1 MYRIPS
7 TLNGDLDY
15 TQSLID
21 QFKTGEIQAGQLKSN
36 RVPMGIY
43 EQRKNQHYM
52 LRLRCAGGL
61 VTPEQ
66 LAKIAFVGHQLSTS
80 HLHVTTRQ
88 EIQIHNVDIEDAI
101 PALKKLEKVGIS
113 SAGGGGNTVR
123 NMMVDD
129 RSGLTA
135 DEEFDVYPY
144 VEELTSRLIAEKDSF
159 TMPRKY
165 KVAIDT
171 SVATANYSYIADLG
185 LQARIK
191 DGQRGFRVL
200 IAGSAASNAHTGW
213 EVFDFLPEKDLY
225 RAAKALKNWFH
236 KYGNRRNRHKARM
249 RYVFY
254 KYGTEEAKRLYLEE
268 FEELKKDGSIDFE
281 ASALPLEH
289 HKPSFSP
296 LGEKEVK
303 SEERR
308 VKNSNPLGVPADLQ
322 SDGKQGTSKNEI
334 IDVEAFETWKRRY
347 AHKQTNAEG
356 LKENLWYAYIPL
368 RHGNNST
375 DFFAEVAE
383 YLGNY
388 GNDVIRF
395 TKKEQIQ
402 VRNIPE
408 EYLTNIYAFFKKL
421 GVYQIDYPV
430 VVTNLTCCTG
440 ADTCR
445 LGICLP
451 KGAIDGIAK
460 QLLDSDLNLDAIP
473 DFELRMNGCTNICAL
488 ATWGDLGFSGRVGRV
503 GDDPYPAYT
512 IWLPVKGKHEIDLQ
526 QGYIAAKKIPA
537 FVEDYL
543 RDVIAE
549 QANYADYY
557 EYVAKR
563 GVNIVK
569 DLIAKYKEV
578 APYSEKPDTFF
589 DFGDDEKF
597 SLIKYGKA
605 ECSAGLFD
613 IIEIDQDTIR
623 EKRKEVEQLLENTP
637 QGVPADLQS
646 AGKQAISGGSKVPAD
661 LKSDGK
667 QGTSKIE
674 KLLHDIVFSENRM
687 LLVTRGL
694 DPRTDEDV
702 YQGFEKEFIAA
713 GIIPQKFK
721 VLTEKARNNES
732 LISEKPLI
740 DELADLL
747 NDLYQ
752 NMDDSLQFKLPAAQ
766 SPTDNTDNTDS
777 KEKSAESA
785 KSARP
790 KNGSEKEEKS
800 VSSVKSVGQKTG
812 SEKEEKSVSSVKSVG
827 QKNTSEKEQ
836 KSVSS
841 VKSARQ
847 KNTSE
852 KEQKSSAGEPE
863 AISPDVKK
871 DFRGVMC
878 PMNFVKTKIALTP
891 MQSGQILEILLDD
904 GAPIENVPGSVKNEG
919 HTILSTE
926 KVENYWKVLIKKK

>member
-21 QFKTGEIQAGQLKSN
+21 QFKAGEIQAGQLKSN

-236 KYGNRRNRHKARM
+236 KSGNRRNRHKARM

-268 FEELKKDGSIDFE
+268 FEELKKDGSIDFK
-281 ASALPLEH
+281 APALPLVH
-289 HKPSFSP
+289 HKPNFHALNAP
-296 LGEKEVK
+296 T
-303 SEERR
+303 
-308 VKNSNPLGVPADLQ
+308 D
-322 SDGKQGTSKNEI
+322 
-334 IDVEAFETWKRRY
+334 FETWKRRY

-460 QLLDSDLNLDAIP
+460 QLLNSDLNLDAIP

-549 QANYADYY
+549 QANYTDYY

-569 DLIAKYKEV
+569 NLIAKYKEV
-578 APYSEKPDTFF
+578 APYSEEPDTFF

-623 EKRKEVEQLLENTP
+623 EKRKEVEQLE
-637 QGVPADLQS
+637 D
-646 AGKQAISGGSKVPAD
+646 
-661 LKSDGK
+661 
-667 QGTSKIE
+667 TSKIE

-702 YQGFEKEFIAA
+702 YNGFEKEFIAA

-721 VLTEKARNNES
+721 VLTDKARNNES
-732 LISEKPLI
+732 LIAEKPLI

-752 NMDDSLQFKLPAAQ
+752 NMDDSLQFKLPADQ
-766 SPTDNTDNTDS
+766 SPTDFTENTDS
-777 KEKSAESA
+777 KEKSAESN
-785 KSARP
+785 S
-790 KNGSEKEEKS
+790 KEEKS
-800 VSSVKSVGQKTG
+800 VSSVKSVGQR
-812 SEKEEKSVSSVKSVG
+812 
-827 QKNTSEKEQ
+827 NTSENE
-836 KSVSS
+836 
-841 VKSARQ
+841 
-847 KNTSE
+847 E
-852 KEQKSSAGEPE
+852 KSSAGEPE

>member
-21 QFKTGEIQAGQLKSN
+21 QFKAGEIQAGQLKSN

-123 NMMVDD
+123 NMIVDD

-281 ASALPLEH
+281 APALPLEH
-289 HKPSFSP
+289 HKPNFPP
-296 LGEKEVK
+296 LKA
-303 SEERR
+303 
-308 VKNSNPLGVPADLQ
+308 PTD
-322 SDGKQGTSKNEI
+322 
-334 IDVEAFETWKRRY
+334 FETWKRRY

-460 QLLDSDLNLDAIP
+460 QLLNSNLNLDAIP

-557 EYVAKR
+557 DYVAKR

-569 DLIAKYKEV
+569 ELIAKYKEV
-578 APYSEKPDTFF
+578 APYSEEPDTFF

-623 EKRKEVEQLLENTP
+623 EKRKEVELLMGNIP
-637 QGVPADLQS
+637 QGVPTDLQ
-646 AGKQAISGGSKVPAD
+646 
-661 LKSDGK
+661 SDGK
-667 QGTSKIE
+667 QATSKIE

-702 YQGFEKEFIAA
+702 YNGFEKEFIAA

-721 VLTEKARNNES
+721 VLTDKARNNES
-732 LISEKPLI
+732 LIEQKPLI

-752 NMDDSLQFKLPAAQ
+752 NMDDSLQFKLPA
-766 SPTDNTDNTDS
+766 
-777 KEKSAESA
+777 EKTPVEQIA
-785 KSARP
+785 
-790 KNGSEKEEKS
+790 EEKAA
-800 VSSVKSVGQKTG
+800 
-812 SEKEEKSVSSVKSVG
+812 EEKAPAEQVSE
-827 QKNTSEKEQ
+827 EKAPAE
-836 KSVSS
+836 KA
-841 VKSARQ
+841 SAAEE
-847 KNTSE
+847 TE
-852 KEQKSSAGEPE
+852 T
-863 AISPDVKK
+863 IVPDVKK

>member
-21 QFKTGEIQAGQLKSN
+21 QFKAGEIQAGQLKSN

-281 ASALPLEH
+281 APALPLEH
-289 HKPSFSP
+289 HKPNF
-296 LGEKEVK
+296 
-303 SEERR
+303 
-308 VKNSNPLGVPADLQ
+308 PALKAPTD
-322 SDGKQGTSKNEI
+322 
-334 IDVEAFETWKRRY
+334 FETWKRRY

-460 QLLDSDLNLDAIP
+460 QLLNSNLNLDAIP

-557 EYVAKR
+557 DYVAKR

-578 APYSEKPDTFF
+578 APYSEEPDTFF

-623 EKRKEVEQLLENTP
+623 EKRKEVELLMGNIP

-646 AGKQAISGGSKVPAD
+646 
-661 LKSDGK
+661 DGK
-667 QGTSKIE
+667 QETSKIE

-702 YQGFEKEFIAA
+702 YNGFEKEFIAA

-721 VLTEKARNNES
+721 VLTNKARNNES
-732 LISEKPLI
+732 LIAEKPLI

-752 NMDDSLQFKLPAAQ
+752 NMDDSLQFKLPAVQ
-766 SPTDNTDNTDS
+766 SPTDFTDNTDS
-777 KEKSAESA
+777 KGKSA
-785 KSARP
+785 
-790 KNGSEKEEKS
+790 
-800 VSSVKSVGQKTG
+800 GQKNR

-827 QKNTSEKEQ
+827 QKNTNENEQ
-836 KSVSS
+836 K
-841 VKSARQ
+841 
-847 KNTSE
+847 T
-852 KEQKSSAGEPE
+852 SAGEPE

>member
-7 TLNGDLDY
+7 TLKGDLDY

-21 QFKTGEIQAGQLKSN
+21 QFKAGEIQAGQLKSN

-88 EIQIHNVDIEDAI
+88 EIQIHNVDIEDAV
-101 PALKKLEKVGIS
+101 PALRKLEKIGIS

-135 DEEFDVYPY
+135 EEEFDVYPY

-171 SVATANYSYIADLG
+171 SVDTANYSYIADLG

-191 DGQRGFRVL
+191 DGKRGFRVL

-268 FEELKKDGSIDFE
+268 FEALKKDPSIDFE
-281 ASALPLEH
+281 APALPLEH

-296 LGEKEVK
+296 LGEKEGNNA
-303 SEERR
+303 RGYFDR
-308 VKNSNPLGVPADLQ
+308 
-322 SDGKQGTSKNEI
+322 
-334 IDVEAFETWKRRY
+334 EAFETWKRRY

-383 YLGNY
+383 YLANY

-408 EYLTNIYAFFKKL
+408 EYLPNIYAFFKKL
-421 GVYQIDYPV
+421 GVYQVDYPV

-451 KGAIDGIAK
+451 KGAIDAIAK
-460 QLLDSDLNLDAIP
+460 QLLSSDLNLDAIP

-512 IWLPVKGKHEIDLQ
+512 VWLPVKGKHEIDLQ

-543 RDVIAE
+543 RDVIQE
-549 QANYADYY
+549 QPNYADYY
-557 EYVAKR
+557 DYVAKR
-563 GVNIVK
+563 GAGFIK
-569 DLIAKYKEV
+569 ELIAKYKEI
-578 APYSEKPDTFF
+578 APFTEEPDTFY

-623 EKRKEVEQLLENTP
+623 EKRKEVDQLLQDKT
-637 QGVPADLQS
+637 
-646 AGKQAISGGSKVPAD
+646 
-661 LKSDGK
+661 LKESTATN
-667 QGTSKIE
+667 QEQTNKIE

-702 YQGFEKEFIAA
+702 YQGFEKEFIGA

-721 VLTEKARNNES
+721 ILTDKARNNES
-732 LISEKPLI
+732 LIEYKPLI

-747 NDLYQ
+747 NNLYQ

-766 SPTDNTDNTDS
+766 SSADLKDLTDN
-777 KEKSAESA
+777 SASSA
-785 KSARP
+785 KSVGQENAS
-790 KNGSEKEEKS
+790 KTEAEKS
-800 VSSVKSVGQKTG
+800 VSSVKSVGQENA
-812 SEKEEKSVSSVKSVG
+812 SEKPQEKSAGDTSSV
-827 QKNTSEKEQ
+827 
-836 KSVSS
+836 
-841 VKSARQ
+841 
-847 KNTSE
+847 
-852 KEQKSSAGEPE
+852 
-863 AISPDVKK
+863 PDVKK

-904 GAPIENVPGSVKNEG
+904 GAPIENVPGSVKGEG

-926 KVENYWKVLIKKK
+926 KIENYWKVLIRKK

>member
-21 QFKTGEIQAGQLKSN
+21 QFKAGEIQAGQLKSN

-254 KYGTEEAKRLYLEE
+254 KYGTEETKRLYLEE

-281 ASALPLEH
+281 APALPLEH

-296 LGEKEVK
+296 LDA
-303 SEERR
+303 
-308 VKNSNPLGVPADLQ
+308 PTD
-322 SDGKQGTSKNEI
+322 
-334 IDVEAFETWKRRY
+334 FETWKRRY

-460 QLLDSDLNLDAIP
+460 QLLNSNLNLDAIP

-557 EYVAKR
+557 DYVAKR

-569 DLIAKYKEV
+569 ELIAKYKEV
-578 APYSEKPDTFF
+578 APYSEEPDTFF

-623 EKRKEVEQLLENTP
+623 EKRKEVEQLL
-637 QGVPADLQS
+637 
-646 AGKQAISGGSKVPAD
+646 
-661 LKSDGK
+661 SDGK
-667 QGTSKIE
+667 QNTDKIE

-702 YQGFEKEFIAA
+702 YNGFEKEFIAA

-721 VLTEKARNNES
+721 VLTDKARNNAS
-732 LISEKPLI
+732 LIEQKPLI

-752 NMDDSLQFKLPAAQ
+752 NMDDSLQFKLPA
-766 SPTDNTDNTDS
+766 
-777 KEKSAESA
+777 EKTPVEQVT
-785 KSARP
+785 
-790 KNGSEKEEKS
+790 EEKNA
-800 VSSVKSVGQKTG
+800 
-812 SEKEEKSVSSVKSVG
+812 EEKAPAEQVSE
-827 QKNTSEKEQ
+827 EKAPAE
-836 KSVSS
+836 KA
-841 VKSARQ
+841 SAAEE
-847 KNTSE
+847 TE
-852 KEQKSSAGEPE
+852 TFV
-863 AISPDVKK
+863 PDVKK

>member
-21 QFKTGEIQAGQLKSN
+21 QFKAGEIQAGQLKSN

-281 ASALPLEH
+281 APALPLEH
-289 HKPSFSP
+289 HKPNFPP
-296 LGEKEVK
+296 LKA
-303 SEERR
+303 
-308 VKNSNPLGVPADLQ
+308 PTD
-322 SDGKQGTSKNEI
+322 
-334 IDVEAFETWKRRY
+334 FETWKRRY

-383 YLGNY
+383 YLCNY

-460 QLLDSDLNLDAIP
+460 QLLNSNLNLDAIP

-578 APYSEKPDTFF
+578 APYSEEPDTFF

-623 EKRKEVEQLLENTP
+623 EKRKEVELLMGNIP

-646 AGKQAISGGSKVPAD
+646 DGKQA
-661 LKSDGK
+661 
-667 QGTSKIE
+667 TSKIE

-702 YQGFEKEFIAA
+702 YNGFEKEFIAA

-721 VLTEKARNNES
+721 VLTDKARSNES
-732 LISEKPLI
+732 LMAENPLI

-752 NMDDSLQFKLPAAQ
+752 NMDDSLQFKLPAVQ

-777 KEKSAESA
+777 KEKSAGQ
-785 KSARP
+785 
-790 KNGSEKEEKS
+790 KNRSEDEDKS
-800 VSSVKSVGQKTG
+800 VSSVKSVGQKST
-812 SEKEEKSVSSVKSVG
+812 SENEEK
-827 QKNTSEKEQ
+827 
-836 KSVSS
+836 
-841 VKSARQ
+841 A
-847 KNTSE
+847 
-852 KEQKSSAGEPE
+852 SAGEPE
-863 AISPDVKK
+863 AVSPDVKK

>member
-21 QFKTGEIQAGQLKSN
+21 QFKAGEIQAGQLKSN

-281 ASALPLEH
+281 APALPLEH
-289 HKPSFSP
+289 HKPFFSP
-296 LGEKEVK
+296 LDA
-303 SEERR
+303 
-308 VKNSNPLGVPADLQ
+308 PTD
-322 SDGKQGTSKNEI
+322 
-334 IDVEAFETWKRRY
+334 FETWKRRY

-408 EYLTNIYAFFKKL
+408 EYLPNIYAFFKKL

-460 QLLDSDLNLDAIP
+460 QLLNSDLNLDAIP

-512 IWLPVKGKHEIDLQ
+512 IWLPVKGKHEINLQ

-563 GVNIVK
+563 GVDIVK
-569 DLIAKYKEV
+569 DLIAKYKEI
-578 APYSEKPDTFF
+578 APYSEEPDTFF

-623 EKRKEVEQLLENTP
+623 EKRKEVELLMGNIP

-646 AGKQAISGGSKVPAD
+646 DGKQA
-661 LKSDGK
+661 
-667 QGTSKIE
+667 TSKIE

-702 YQGFEKEFIAA
+702 YNGFEKEFIAA

-721 VLTEKARNNES
+721 VLTDKARNSES
-732 LISEKPLI
+732 LIAEKPLI

-752 NMDDSLQFKLPAAQ
+752 NMDDSLQFKLPAVQ
-766 SPTDNTDNTDS
+766 SPTDFTDNTDS
-777 KEKSAESA
+777 KEKSAGQKNRSEDEEKSVSSV
-785 KSARP
+785 KSAGQ
-790 KNGSEKEEKS
+790 KNRSEKEDKSVSSVKSVGQRNRSENEEKS
-800 VSSVKSVGQKTG
+800 VSSVKSVGQKSR
-812 SEKEEKSVSSVKSVG
+812 SENEEK
-827 QKNTSEKEQ
+827 
-836 KSVSS
+836 
-841 VKSARQ
+841 A
-847 KNTSE
+847 
-852 KEQKSSAGEPE
+852 SAGEPE

-919 HTILSTE
+919 HTILSTK

>member
-21 QFKTGEIQAGQLKSN
+21 QFKAGEIQAGQLKSN

-281 ASALPLEH
+281 APALPLEH
-289 HKPSFSP
+289 HKPNF
-296 LGEKEVK
+296 
-303 SEERR
+303 
-308 VKNSNPLGVPADLQ
+308 PALKAPTD
-322 SDGKQGTSKNEI
+322 
-334 IDVEAFETWKRRY
+334 FETWKRRY

-460 QLLDSDLNLDAIP
+460 QLLNSNLNLDAIP

-549 QANYADYY
+549 QANYTDYY
-557 EYVAKR
+557 DYVAKR

-569 DLIAKYKEV
+569 ELIAKYKEV
-578 APYSEKPDTFF
+578 APYSEEPDTFF

-623 EKRKEVEQLLENTP
+623 EKRKEVELLMGNIP
-637 QGVPADLQS
+637 QGIPADLQS
-646 AGKQAISGGSKVPAD
+646 DGKQATG
-661 LKSDGK
+661 
-667 QGTSKIE
+667 KIE

-694 DPRTDEDV
+694 DPRTDKDV
-702 YQGFEKEFIAA
+702 YNGFEKEFIAA

-721 VLTEKARNNES
+721 VLTDKARNNES
-732 LISEKPLI
+732 LIAEKPLI
-740 DELADLL
+740 DELANLL

-752 NMDDSLQFKLPAAQ
+752 NMDDSLQFKLPAVQ
-766 SPTDNTDNTDS
+766 NPTNFTDNTDS
-777 KEKSAESA
+777 KGKSAESN
-785 KSARP
+785 S
-790 KNGSEKEEKS
+790 KEEKS
-800 VSSVKSVGQKTG
+800 VGQKSR
-812 SEKEEKSVSSVKSVG
+812 SE
-827 QKNTSEKEQ
+827 NEQ
-836 KSVSS
+836 K
-841 VKSARQ
+841 
-847 KNTSE
+847 T
-852 KEQKSSAGEPE
+852 SAGELE

-919 HTILSTE
+919 HTILFTE

>member
-21 QFKTGEIQAGQLKSN
+21 QFKAGEIQAGQLKSN

-61 VTPEQ
+61 VTPDQ
-66 LAKIAFVGHQLSTS
+66 LAKIAFVGRQLSTS

-88 EIQIHNVDIEDAI
+88 EIQIHNVDLTDAI

-171 SVATANYSYIADLG
+171 SVENANFSYIADLG
-185 LQARIK
+185 LQARTK

-254 KYGTEEAKRLYLEE
+254 KYGEEEAKRLYLEE
-268 FEELKKDGSIDFE
+268 FKELTKDGSIDFS
-281 ASALPLEH
+281 APALPLEH
-289 HKPSFSP
+289 HKPEFAPLEEGKREEGREKSP
-296 LGEKEVK
+296 
-303 SEERR
+303 S
-308 VKNSNPLGVPADLQ
+308 
-322 SDGKQGTSKNEI
+322 
-334 IDVEAFETWKRRY
+334 AFETWKRRY

-368 RHGNNST
+368 RHGNNSA
-375 DFFAEVAE
+375 DFFAEAAE
-383 YLGNY
+383 YMGHY

-408 EYLTNIYAFFKKL
+408 EYLPNIYAFFKKL

-451 KGAIDGIAK
+451 KGAIDAIAR
-460 QLLDSDLNLDAIP
+460 QLMQSDLDLDAVP
-473 DFELRMNGCTNICAL
+473 DFVLRMNGCTNICAV
-488 ATWGDLGFSGRVGRV
+488 ATWANLGFSGRVGRV
-503 GDDPYPAYT
+503 GDNPYPAYT
-512 IWLPVKGKHEIDLQ
+512 VWLPVKGKHELDLQ
-526 QGYIAAKKIPA
+526 QGYIAAKLIPQ

-549 QANYADYY
+549 QPHYADYY
-557 EYVAKR
+557 DYVAQR
-563 GVNIVK
+563 GAAV
-569 DLIAKYKEV
+569 AKQLLAQYKEIP
-578 APYSEKPDTFF
+578 PYEEKPDTFF
-589 DFGDDEKF
+589 DWGDDQKF

-613 IIEIDQDTIR
+613 IIEIDQDIIR
-623 EKRKEVEQLLENTP
+623 EKLNEASKQI
-637 QGVPADLQS
+637 A
-646 AGKQAISGGSKVPAD
+646 AGQTEKA
-661 LKSDGK
+661 
-667 QGTSKIE
+667 E
-674 KLLHDIVFSENRM
+674 KLLHDVVFSENRM

-694 DPRTDEDV
+694 DPRTDDDV
-702 YQGFEKEFIAA
+702 YNGFTREFIEA
-713 GIIPQKFK
+713 GIIPRRFQT
-721 VLTEKARNNES
+721 LTDKARGNQPLLEEKA
-732 LISEKPLI
+732 LIE
-740 DELADLL
+740 ELASLL
-747 NDLYQ
+747 NELYS
-752 NMDDSLQFKLPAAQ
+752 NMDDSLQFKVSAEKQTEVTAPQAEAKPSEKAAAQ
-766 SPTDNTDNTDS
+766 
-777 KEKSAESA
+777 AEA
-785 KSARP
+785 
-790 KNGSEKEEKS
+790 
-800 VSSVKSVGQKTG
+800 
-812 SEKEEKSVSSVKSVG
+812 
-827 QKNTSEKEQ
+827 
-836 KSVSS
+836 
-841 VKSARQ
+841 
-847 KNTSE
+847 
-852 KEQKSSAGEPE
+852 SSAAADTTKPN
-863 AISPDVKK
+863 VKK

-891 MQSGQILEILLDD
+891 MKSGELLEILLDD
-904 GAPIENVPGSVKNEG
+904 GAPIENVPGSVKGEG
-919 HTILSTE
+919 HTIVSSE
-926 KVENYWKVLIKKK
+926 KVENYWKVLIRKK

>member
-21 QFKTGEIQAGQLKSN
+21 QFKAGEIQAGQLKSN

-281 ASALPLEH
+281 APALPLEH

-296 LGEKEVK
+296 LSEKEVK

-308 VKNSNPLGVPADLQ
+308 VKNS
-322 SDGKQGTSKNEI
+322 SDFFDS
-334 IDVEAFETWKRRY
+334 EAFETWKRRY

-395 TKKEQIQ
+395 TMKEQIQ

-460 QLLDSDLNLDAIP
+460 QLLNSNLNLDAIP

-557 EYVAKR
+557 DYVAKR

-569 DLIAKYKEV
+569 ELIAKYKEV
-578 APYSEKPDTFF
+578 APYAEEPDTFF

-623 EKRKEVEQLLENTP
+623 EKRKEVELLMGNTP
-637 QGVPADLQS
+637 QGVTADLQS
-646 AGKQAISGGSKVPAD
+646 
-661 LKSDGK
+661 DGK
-667 QGTSKIE
+667 QETSKIE

-694 DPRTDEDV
+694 DPRTD
-702 YQGFEKEFIAA
+702 
-713 GIIPQKFK
+713 
-721 VLTEKARNNES
+721 
-732 LISEKPLI
+732 
-740 DELADLL
+740 
-747 NDLYQ
+747 
-752 NMDDSLQFKLPAAQ
+752 
-766 SPTDNTDNTDS
+766 
-777 KEKSAESA
+777 
-785 KSARP
+785 
-790 KNGSEKEEKS
+790 
-800 VSSVKSVGQKTG
+800 
-812 SEKEEKSVSSVKSVG
+812 
-827 QKNTSEKEQ
+827 
-836 KSVSS
+836 
-841 VKSARQ
+841 
-847 KNTSE
+847 
-852 KEQKSSAGEPE
+852 
-863 AISPDVKK
+863 
-871 DFRGVMC
+871 
-878 PMNFVKTKIALTP
+878 
-891 MQSGQILEILLDD
+891 
-904 GAPIENVPGSVKNEG
+904 
-919 HTILSTE
+919 
-926 KVENYWKVLIKKK
+926 

>member
-281 ASALPLEH
+281 APALPLEH
-289 HKPSFSP
+289 HKPNF
-296 LGEKEVK
+296 
-303 SEERR
+303 
-308 VKNSNPLGVPADLQ
+308 PALKAPTD
-322 SDGKQGTSKNEI
+322 
-334 IDVEAFETWKRRY
+334 FETWKRRY

-375 DFFAEVAE
+375 DFFAKVAE

-460 QLLDSDLNLDAIP
+460 QLLNSNLNLDAIP

-503 GDDPYPAYT
+503 GDAPYPAYT

-557 EYVAKR
+557 DYVAKR

-578 APYSEKPDTFF
+578 APYSEEPDTFF

-623 EKRKEVEQLLENTP
+623 EKRKEVELLMGNIP

-646 AGKQAISGGSKVPAD
+646 DGKQA
-661 LKSDGK
+661 
-667 QGTSKIE
+667 TSKIE

-702 YQGFEKEFIAA
+702 YNGFEKEFIAA

-721 VLTEKARNNES
+721 VLTDKARNNES
-732 LISEKPLI
+732 LIEQKPLI

-752 NMDDSLQFKLPAAQ
+752 NMDDSLQFKLPA
-766 SPTDNTDNTDS
+766 
-777 KEKSAESA
+777 EKTPVEQVA
-785 KSARP
+785 
-790 KNGSEKEEKS
+790 EEK
-800 VSSVKSVGQKTG
+800 TA
-812 SEKEEKSVSSVKSVG
+812 EEKAPAEQVSE
-827 QKNTSEKEQ
+827 EKAPAE
-836 KSVSS
+836 KA
-841 VKSARQ
+841 SAAEE
-847 KNTSE
+847 TE
-852 KEQKSSAGEPE
+852 T
-863 AISPDVKK
+863 IVPDVKK
-871 DFRGVMC
+871 DFRSVMC

>member
-21 QFKTGEIQAGQLKSN
+21 QFKAGEIQAGQLKSN

-61 VTPEQ
+61 VTPKQ

-281 ASALPLEH
+281 APALPLEH
-289 HKPSFSP
+289 HKPNFPP
-296 LGEKEVK
+296 LKA
-303 SEERR
+303 
-308 VKNSNPLGVPADLQ
+308 PTD
-322 SDGKQGTSKNEI
+322 
-334 IDVEAFETWKRRY
+334 FETWKRRY

-408 EYLTNIYAFFKKL
+408 VYLTNIYVFFKKL

-460 QLLDSDLNLDAIP
+460 QLLNSNLNLDAIP

-557 EYVAKR
+557 DYVAKR

-578 APYSEKPDTFF
+578 APYSEEPDTFF

-623 EKRKEVEQLLENTP
+623 EKRKEVELLMGNIP

-646 AGKQAISGGSKVPAD
+646 DGKQA
-661 LKSDGK
+661 
-667 QGTSKIE
+667 TSKIE
-674 KLLHDIVFSENRM
+674 KLLHNIVFSENRM

-702 YQGFEKEFIAA
+702 YNGFEKEFIAA

-721 VLTEKARNNES
+721 VLTNKARNNES
-732 LISEKPLI
+732 LIAEKPLI

-752 NMDDSLQFKLPAAQ
+752 NMDDSLQFKLPAVQ
-766 SPTDNTDNTDS
+766 SPTDFTDNTDS
-777 KEKSAESA
+777 KGKSA
-785 KSARP
+785 
-790 KNGSEKEEKS
+790 
-800 VSSVKSVGQKTG
+800 GQKNR

-827 QKNTSEKEQ
+827 QKNTNENEQ
-836 KSVSS
+836 K
-841 VKSARQ
+841 
-847 KNTSE
+847 T
-852 KEQKSSAGEPE
+852 SAGEPE

>member
-281 ASALPLEH
+281 APALPLEH

-296 LGEKEVK
+296 LDA
-303 SEERR
+303 
-308 VKNSNPLGVPADLQ
+308 PTD
-322 SDGKQGTSKNEI
+322 
-334 IDVEAFETWKRRY
+334 FETWKRRY

-375 DFFAEVAE
+375 DFFAKVAE

-460 QLLDSDLNLDAIP
+460 QLLNSNLNLDAIP

-503 GDDPYPAYT
+503 GDAPYPAYT

-557 EYVAKR
+557 DYVAKR

-578 APYSEKPDTFF
+578 APYSEEPDTFF

-623 EKRKEVEQLLENTP
+623 EKRKEVELLMGNIP

-646 AGKQAISGGSKVPAD
+646 DGKQA
-661 LKSDGK
+661 
-667 QGTSKIE
+667 TSKIE

-702 YQGFEKEFIAA
+702 YNGFEKEFIAA

-721 VLTEKARNNES
+721 VLTDKARNNES
-732 LISEKPLI
+732 LIEQKPLI

-752 NMDDSLQFKLPAAQ
+752 NMDDSLQFKLPA
-766 SPTDNTDNTDS
+766 
-777 KEKSAESA
+777 EKTPVEQVA
-785 KSARP
+785 
-790 KNGSEKEEKS
+790 EEK
-800 VSSVKSVGQKTG
+800 TA
-812 SEKEEKSVSSVKSVG
+812 EEKAPAEQVSE
-827 QKNTSEKEQ
+827 EKAPAE
-836 KSVSS
+836 KA
-841 VKSARQ
+841 SAAEE
-847 KNTSE
+847 TE
-852 KEQKSSAGEPE
+852 T
-863 AISPDVKK
+863 IVPDVKK

>member
-21 QFKTGEIQAGQLKSN
+21 QFKAGEIQAGQLKSN

-191 DGQRGFRVL
+191 NGQRGFRVL

-268 FEELKKDGSIDFE
+268 FEELKKDGSIDFK
-281 ASALPLEH
+281 APALPLEH
-289 HKPSFSP
+289 HKPNFPP
-296 LGEKEVK
+296 LKA
-303 SEERR
+303 
-308 VKNSNPLGVPADLQ
+308 PTD
-322 SDGKQGTSKNEI
+322 
-334 IDVEAFETWKRRY
+334 FETWKRRY

-460 QLLDSDLNLDAIP
+460 QLLNSNLNLDAIP

-557 EYVAKR
+557 DYVAKR

-569 DLIAKYKEV
+569 ELIAKYKEV
-578 APYSEKPDTFF
+578 APYSEEPDTFF

-623 EKRKEVEQLLENTP
+623 EKRKEVGLLMGNIP

-646 AGKQAISGGSKVPAD
+646 DGKQA
-661 LKSDGK
+661 
-667 QGTSKIE
+667 TSKIE

-702 YQGFEKEFIAA
+702 YNGFEKEFIAA

-721 VLTEKARNNES
+721 VLTDKARNNES
-732 LISEKPLI
+732 LIEQKPLI

-752 NMDDSLQFKLPAAQ
+752 NMDDSLQFKLPA
-766 SPTDNTDNTDS
+766 
-777 KEKSAESA
+777 EKTPVEQVS
-785 KSARP
+785 
-790 KNGSEKEEKS
+790 EEKAPA
-800 VSSVKSVGQKTG
+800 
-812 SEKEEKSVSSVKSVG
+812 EKASAAEETETIV
-827 QKNTSEKEQ
+827 
-836 KSVSS
+836 
-841 VKSARQ
+841 
-847 KNTSE
+847 
-852 KEQKSSAGEPE
+852 
-863 AISPDVKK
+863 PDVKK

>member
-21 QFKTGEIQAGQLKSN
+21 QFKAGEIQAGQLKSN

-281 ASALPLEH
+281 APALPLEH
-289 HKPSFSP
+289 HKPNFPP
-296 LGEKEVK
+296 LKA
-303 SEERR
+303 
-308 VKNSNPLGVPADLQ
+308 PTD
-322 SDGKQGTSKNEI
+322 
-334 IDVEAFETWKRRY
+334 FETWKRRY

-460 QLLDSDLNLDAIP
+460 QLLNSDLNLDAIP

-557 EYVAKR
+557 DYVAKR

-569 DLIAKYKEV
+569 ELIAKYKEV
-578 APYSEKPDTFF
+578 APYSEEPDTFF

-623 EKRKEVEQLLENTP
+623 EKRKEVELLMGNTP

-646 AGKQAISGGSKVPAD
+646 
-661 LKSDGK
+661 DGK
-667 QGTSKIE
+667 QETSKIE

-702 YQGFEKEFIAA
+702 YNGFEKEFIAA

-721 VLTEKARNNES
+721 VLTDKARNNES
-732 LISEKPLI
+732 LIEQKPLI

-752 NMDDSLQFKLPAAQ
+752 NMDDSLQFKLPA
-766 SPTDNTDNTDS
+766 
-777 KEKSAESA
+777 EKTLVEQVA
-785 KSARP
+785 
-790 KNGSEKEEKS
+790 EEK
-800 VSSVKSVGQKTG
+800 TA
-812 SEKEEKSVSSVKSVG
+812 EEKAPAEQVSE
-827 QKNTSEKEQ
+827 EKTPAE
-836 KSVSS
+836 KA
-841 VKSARQ
+841 SAAEE
-847 KNTSE
+847 TE
-852 KEQKSSAGEPE
+852 T
-863 AISPDVKK
+863 IVPDVKK

>member
-21 QFKTGEIQAGQLKSN
+21 QFKAGEIQAGQLKSN

-268 FEELKKDGSIDFE
+268 FKELKKDGSIDFE
-281 ASALPLEH
+281 APALPLEH
-289 HKPSFSP
+289 HKPNFPP
-296 LGEKEVK
+296 LKA
-303 SEERR
+303 
-308 VKNSNPLGVPADLQ
+308 PTD
-322 SDGKQGTSKNEI
+322 
-334 IDVEAFETWKRRY
+334 FETWKRRY

-460 QLLDSDLNLDAIP
+460 QLLNSNLNLDAIP

-557 EYVAKR
+557 DYVAKR
-563 GVNIVK
+563 GVDIVK
-569 DLIAKYKEV
+569 ELIAKYKEV
-578 APYSEKPDTFF
+578 APYSEEPDTFF

-623 EKRKEVEQLLENTP
+623 EKRKEVELLMGNIP

-646 AGKQAISGGSKVPAD
+646 
-661 LKSDGK
+661 DGK
-667 QGTSKIE
+667 QETSKIE

-702 YQGFEKEFIAA
+702 YNGFEKEFIAA

-721 VLTEKARNNES
+721 VLTDKARNNES
-732 LISEKPLI
+732 LIEQKPLI

-752 NMDDSLQFKLPAAQ
+752 NMDDSLQFKLPA
-766 SPTDNTDNTDS
+766 
-777 KEKSAESA
+777 EKTPVEQVA
-785 KSARP
+785 
-790 KNGSEKEEKS
+790 EEKNA
-800 VSSVKSVGQKTG
+800 
-812 SEKEEKSVSSVKSVG
+812 EEKAPAEQVSE
-827 QKNTSEKEQ
+827 EKAPAE
-836 KSVSS
+836 KA
-841 VKSARQ
+841 SAAEE
-847 KNTSE
+847 TE
-852 KEQKSSAGEPE
+852 TIA
-863 AISPDVKK
+863 PDVKK

-926 KVENYWKVLIKKK
+926 KVENYGKVLIKKK

>member
-21 QFKTGEIQAGQLKSN
+21 QFKAGEIQAGQLKSN

-281 ASALPLEH
+281 APALPLEH

-296 LGEKEVK
+296 LSEKEVK

-308 VKNSNPLGVPADLQ
+308 VNNS
-322 SDGKQGTSKNEI
+322 SDFFDS
-334 IDVEAFETWKRRY
+334 EAFETWKRRY

-460 QLLDSDLNLDAIP
+460 QLLNSDLNLDAIP

-526 QGYIAAKKIPA
+526 QGYIAAKKIPV

-557 EYVAKR
+557 DYVAKR

-569 DLIAKYKEV
+569 DLIAKYKEIT
-578 APYSEKPDTFF
+578 PYSEEPDTFF

-623 EKRKEVEQLLENTP
+623 EKLGEIDKILGDDKSHT
-637 QGVPADLQS
+637 DLTNLTDIVNEED
-646 AGKQAISGGSKVPAD
+646 AK
-661 LKSDGK
+661 
-667 QGTSKIE
+667 KIE

-694 DPRTDEDV
+694 DPRTDDDV
-702 YQGFEKEFIAA
+702 YNGFEKEFIAA

-721 VLTEKARNNES
+721 VLTEKARNNEP
-732 LISEKPLI
+732 LTAEKALI
-740 DELADLL
+740 DELAQLL

-752 NMDDSLQFKLPAAQ
+752 NMDDSLQFKLPAVQ
-766 SPTDNTDNTDS
+766 SPTDFTDNTDL
-777 KEKSAESA
+777 KEKSAESNSKEE
-785 KSARP
+785 KSVLSVKSVGQ
-790 KNGSEKEEKS
+790 KNTSENEEKS
-800 VSSVKSVGQKTG
+800 VSSVKSVGPKTG
-812 SEKEEKSVSSVKSVG
+812 S
-827 QKNTSEKEQ
+827 KN
-836 KSVSS
+836 
-841 VKSARQ
+841 
-847 KNTSE
+847 
-852 KEQKSSAGEPE
+852 EQKSSAGEPE

>member
-21 QFKTGEIQAGQLKSN
+21 QFKAGEIQAGQLKSN

-281 ASALPLEH
+281 APALPLEH
-289 HKPSFSP
+289 HKPNF
-296 LGEKEVK
+296 
-303 SEERR
+303 
-308 VKNSNPLGVPADLQ
+308 PALKAPTD
-322 SDGKQGTSKNEI
+322 
-334 IDVEAFETWKRRY
+334 FETWKRRY

-460 QLLDSDLNLDAIP
+460 QLLNSNLNLDAIP

-557 EYVAKR
+557 DYVAKR

-569 DLIAKYKEV
+569 ELIAKYKEV
-578 APYSEKPDTFF
+578 APYSEEPDTFF

-623 EKRKEVEQLLENTP
+623 EKRKEVELLMGNIP

-646 AGKQAISGGSKVPAD
+646 DGKQA
-661 LKSDGK
+661 
-667 QGTSKIE
+667 TSKIE

-702 YQGFEKEFIAA
+702 YNGFEKEFIAA

-721 VLTEKARNNES
+721 VLTDKARNSAS
-732 LISEKPLI
+732 LIEQKPLI

-752 NMDDSLQFKLPAAQ
+752 NMDDSLQFKLPA
-766 SPTDNTDNTDS
+766 
-777 KEKSAESA
+777 EKTPVEQVA
-785 KSARP
+785 
-790 KNGSEKEEKS
+790 EEK
-800 VSSVKSVGQKTG
+800 TA
-812 SEKEEKSVSSVKSVG
+812 EEKAPAEQVSE
-827 QKNTSEKEQ
+827 EKAPAE
-836 KSVSS
+836 KA
-841 VKSARQ
+841 SAAEE
-847 KNTSE
+847 TE
-852 KEQKSSAGEPE
+852 TFV
-863 AISPDVKK
+863 PDVKK

-926 KVENYWKVLIKKK
+926 KVENYWKVLIRKK

>member
-21 QFKTGEIQAGQLKSN
+21 QFKAGEIQAGQLKSN

-191 DGQRGFRVL
+191 DGERGFRVL

-281 ASALPLEH
+281 APALPLEH
-289 HKPSFSP
+289 HKPNFPALKVWNETP
-296 LGEKEVK
+296 LGA
-303 SEERR
+303 
-308 VKNSNPLGVPADLQ
+308 PADLQ

-460 QLLDSDLNLDAIP
+460 QLLNSDLNLDAIP

-512 IWLPVKGKHEIDLQ
+512 VWLPVKGKHEIDLQ

-569 DLIAKYKEV
+569 DLIAKYKEI
-578 APYSEKPDTFF
+578 APYSEEPDTFF

-623 EKRKEVEQLLENTP
+623 EKRKEVELLKE
-637 QGVPADLQS
+637 
-646 AGKQAISGGSKVPAD
+646 
-661 LKSDGK
+661 
-667 QGTSKIE
+667 TSKIE

-694 DPRTDEDV
+694 DPRTDDDV
-702 YQGFEKEFIAA
+702 YNGFEKEFIAA

-721 VLTEKARNNES
+721 ILTDKARNNES
-732 LISEKPLI
+732 LIAYKPLI

-752 NMDDSLQFKLPAAQ
+752 NMDDSLQFKLPAEKASAEQ
-766 SPTDNTDNTDS
+766 VPEEKDS
-777 KEKSAESA
+777 KEKTSAEQVS
-785 KSARP
+785 
-790 KNGSEKEEKS
+790 EEKNS
-800 VSSVKSVGQKTG
+800 
-812 SEKEEKSVSSVKSVG
+812 EEKASAEEE
-827 QKNTSEKEQ
+827 SENI
-836 KSVSS
+836 V
-841 VKSARQ
+841 
-847 KNTSE
+847 
-852 KEQKSSAGEPE
+852 
-863 AISPDVKK
+863 PDVKK

-926 KVENYWKVLIKKK
+926 KVENYWKVLIRKK

>member
-1 MYRIPS
+1 
-7 TLNGDLDY
+7 
-15 TQSLID
+15 
-21 QFKTGEIQAGQLKSN
+21 
-36 RVPMGIY
+36 MGIY

-61 VTPEQ
+61 VTPKQ

-281 ASALPLEH
+281 APALPLEH
-289 HKPSFSP
+289 HKPNFPP
-296 LGEKEVK
+296 LKT
-303 SEERR
+303 
-308 VKNSNPLGVPADLQ
+308 PTD
-322 SDGKQGTSKNEI
+322 
-334 IDVEAFETWKRRY
+334 FETWKRRY
-347 AHKQTNAEG
+347 AHKQTNVEG

-408 EYLTNIYAFFKKL
+408 EYLTNIYVFFKKL

-460 QLLDSDLNLDAIP
+460 QLLNSNLNLDAIP

-557 EYVAKR
+557 DYVAKR

-569 DLIAKYKEV
+569 ELIAKYKEV
-578 APYSEKPDTFF
+578 APYAEEPDTFF

-623 EKRKEVEQLLENTP
+623 EKRKEVEQLL
-637 QGVPADLQS
+637 
-646 AGKQAISGGSKVPAD
+646 
-661 LKSDGK
+661 SDGK
-667 QGTSKIE
+667 QNTGKIE

-702 YQGFEKEFIAA
+702 YQGFEKEFIAV

-721 VLTEKARNNES
+721 VLTDKARNNKS
-732 LISEKPLI
+732 LIAEKPLI
-740 DELADLL
+740 DELAQLL

-752 NMDDSLQFKLPAAQ
+752 NMDDSLQFKLPSDSSQ
-766 SPTDNTDNTDS
+766 TDAKDS
-777 KEKSAESA
+777 KEKDNQKEKSVESV
-785 KSARP
+785 KSVGP
-790 KNGSEKEEKS
+790 KNGSENEEK
-800 VSSVKSVGQKTG
+800 
-812 SEKEEKSVSSVKSVG
+812 E
-827 QKNTSEKEQ
+827 
-836 KSVSS
+836 
-841 VKSARQ
+841 SA
-847 KNTSE
+847 E
-852 KEQKSSAGEPE
+852 SAV
-863 AISPDVKK
+863 ISPDVKK

>member
-21 QFKTGEIQAGQLKSN
+21 QFKAGEIQAGQLKSN

-281 ASALPLEH
+281 APALPLEH
-289 HKPSFSP
+289 HKPNFPP
-296 LGEKEVK
+296 LKA
-303 SEERR
+303 
-308 VKNSNPLGVPADLQ
+308 PTD
-322 SDGKQGTSKNEI
+322 
-334 IDVEAFETWKRRY
+334 FETWKRRY

-460 QLLDSDLNLDAIP
+460 QLLNSNLNLDAIP

-549 QANYADYY
+549 QTNYADYY
-557 EYVAKR
+557 DYVAKR

-569 DLIAKYKEV
+569 ELIAKYKEV
-578 APYSEKPDTFF
+578 APYSEEPDTFF

-623 EKRKEVEQLLENTP
+623 EKRKEVEQLL
-637 QGVPADLQS
+637 
-646 AGKQAISGGSKVPAD
+646 
-661 LKSDGK
+661 SDGK
-667 QGTSKIE
+667 QNTGKIE

-702 YQGFEKEFIAA
+702 YNGFEKEFIAA

-721 VLTEKARNNES
+721 VLTDKARNNES
-732 LISEKPLI
+732 LIAEKPLI
-740 DELADLL
+740 NELADLL

-752 NMDDSLQFKLPAAQ
+752 NMDDSLQFKLPA
-766 SPTDNTDNTDS
+766 
-777 KEKSAESA
+777 EKTPVEQVA
-785 KSARP
+785 
-790 KNGSEKEEKS
+790 EEKNA
-800 VSSVKSVGQKTG
+800 
-812 SEKEEKSVSSVKSVG
+812 EEKAPAEQVSE
-827 QKNTSEKEQ
+827 EKAPAE
-836 KSVSS
+836 KA
-841 VKSARQ
+841 SAAEE
-847 KNTSE
+847 TE
-852 KEQKSSAGEPE
+852 T
-863 AISPDVKK
+863 IVPDVKK

>member
-21 QFKTGEIQAGQLKSN
+21 QFKAGEIPAGQLKSN

-236 KYGNRRNRHKARM
+236 KYGNRRNRHKERM

-281 ASALPLEH
+281 APALPLEH
-289 HKPSFSP
+289 HKPNF
-296 LGEKEVK
+296 
-303 SEERR
+303 
-308 VKNSNPLGVPADLQ
+308 PALKAPTD
-322 SDGKQGTSKNEI
+322 
-334 IDVEAFETWKRRY
+334 FETWKRRY

-451 KGAIDGIAK
+451 KGAINGIAK
-460 QLLDSDLNLDAIP
+460 QLLNSDLNLDAIP

-549 QANYADYY
+549 QVNYADYY
-557 EYVAKR
+557 DYVAKR

-569 DLIAKYKEV
+569 ELIAKYKEV
-578 APYSEKPDTFF
+578 APYSEEPDTFF

-623 EKRKEVEQLLENTP
+623 EKRKEVELLMGNIP

-646 AGKQAISGGSKVPAD
+646 DGKQA
-661 LKSDGK
+661 
-667 QGTSKIE
+667 TSKIE

-702 YQGFEKEFIAA
+702 YNGFEKEFIAA

-721 VLTEKARNNES
+721 VLTDKARNNES
-732 LISEKPLI
+732 LIEQKPLI

-752 NMDDSLQFKLPAAQ
+752 NMDDSLQFKLPA
-766 SPTDNTDNTDS
+766 
-777 KEKSAESA
+777 EKTPVEQIA
-785 KSARP
+785 
-790 KNGSEKEEKS
+790 EEKAPA
-800 VSSVKSVGQKTG
+800 
-812 SEKEEKSVSSVKSVG
+812 EKASAAEETETIV
-827 QKNTSEKEQ
+827 
-836 KSVSS
+836 
-841 VKSARQ
+841 
-847 KNTSE
+847 
-852 KEQKSSAGEPE
+852 
-863 AISPDVKK
+863 PDVKK

>member
-21 QFKTGEIQAGQLKSN
+21 QFKAGEIQAGQLKSN

-101 PALKKLEKVGIS
+101 PALKKLEKVGVS

-281 ASALPLEH
+281 APALPLEH

-296 LGEKEVK
+296 LDA
-303 SEERR
+303 
-308 VKNSNPLGVPADLQ
+308 PTD
-322 SDGKQGTSKNEI
+322 
-334 IDVEAFETWKRRY
+334 FETWKRRY

-578 APYSEKPDTFF
+578 APYSEEPDTFF

-623 EKRKEVEQLLENTP
+623 EKRKEVELLMGNTP

-646 AGKQAISGGSKVPAD
+646 DGKQA
-661 LKSDGK
+661 
-667 QGTSKIE
+667 TSKIE

-702 YQGFEKEFIAA
+702 YNGFEKEFIAA

-721 VLTEKARNNES
+721 VLTDKARNNES
-732 LISEKPLI
+732 LIEQKPLI

-752 NMDDSLQFKLPAAQ
+752 NMDDSLQFKLTA
-766 SPTDNTDNTDS
+766 
-777 KEKSAESA
+777 EKTPVEQVA
-785 KSARP
+785 
-790 KNGSEKEEKS
+790 EEKAA
-800 VSSVKSVGQKTG
+800 
-812 SEKEEKSVSSVKSVG
+812 EEKTPAE
-827 QKNTSEKEQ
+827 QASEEKAPAE
-836 KSVSS
+836 KA
-841 VKSARQ
+841 SAAEE
-847 KNTSE
+847 TE
-852 KEQKSSAGEPE
+852 T
-863 AISPDVKK
+863 IVPDVKK

>member
-21 QFKTGEIQAGQLKSN
+21 QFKAGEIQAGQLKSN

-268 FEELKKDGSIDFE
+268 FEELKKDGSIDFK
-281 ASALPLEH
+281 APALPLEH
-289 HKPSFSP
+289 HKPNFPP
-296 LGEKEVK
+296 LKA
-303 SEERR
+303 
-308 VKNSNPLGVPADLQ
+308 PTD
-322 SDGKQGTSKNEI
+322 
-334 IDVEAFETWKRRY
+334 FETWKRRY

-460 QLLDSDLNLDAIP
+460 QLLNSNLNLDAIP

-557 EYVAKR
+557 DYVAKR

-569 DLIAKYKEV
+569 ELIAKYKEV
-578 APYSEKPDTFF
+578 APYAEEPDTFF

-623 EKRKEVEQLLENTP
+623 EKRKEVELLMGNTP

-646 AGKQAISGGSKVPAD
+646 DGKQAI
-661 LKSDGK
+661 
-667 QGTSKIE
+667 SKIE

-702 YQGFEKEFIAA
+702 YNGFEKEFIAA

-721 VLTEKARNNES
+721 VLTDKARNNKS
-732 LISEKPLI
+732 LIEQKPLI

-752 NMDDSLQFKLPAAQ
+752 NMDDSLQFKLPA
-766 SPTDNTDNTDS
+766 
-777 KEKSAESA
+777 EKTPVEQIA
-785 KSARP
+785 
-790 KNGSEKEEKS
+790 EEKAA
-800 VSSVKSVGQKTG
+800 
-812 SEKEEKSVSSVKSVG
+812 EEKAPAEQVSE
-827 QKNTSEKEQ
+827 EKAPAE
-836 KSVSS
+836 KA
-841 VKSARQ
+841 SAAEE
-847 KNTSE
+847 T
-852 KEQKSSAGEPE
+852 E
-863 AISPDVKK
+863 AIVPDVKK

>member
-21 QFKTGEIQAGQLKSN
+21 QFKAGEIQAGQLKSN

-281 ASALPLEH
+281 APALPLEH
-289 HKPSFSP
+289 HKPGFP
-296 LGEKEVK
+296 ALKVWNET
-303 SEERR
+303 
-308 VKNSNPLGVPADLQ
+308 PLGVPADLQ
-322 SDGKQGTSKNEI
+322 SDGKQRTSKNEI
-334 IDVEAFETWKRRY
+334 IDSEAFETWKRRY

-460 QLLDSDLNLDAIP
+460 QLLNSNLNLDAIP

-557 EYVAKR
+557 DYVAKR

-578 APYSEKPDTFF
+578 APYSEEPDTFF

-623 EKRKEVEQLLENTP
+623 EKRKEVELLMGNIP

-646 AGKQAISGGSKVPAD
+646 DGKQA
-661 LKSDGK
+661 
-667 QGTSKIE
+667 TSKIE

-702 YQGFEKEFIAA
+702 YNGFEKEFIAA

-721 VLTEKARNNES
+721 VLTDKARNSAS
-732 LISEKPLI
+732 LIEQKPLI

-752 NMDDSLQFKLPAAQ
+752 NMDDSLQFKLPA
-766 SPTDNTDNTDS
+766 
-777 KEKSAESA
+777 EKTPVEQVA
-785 KSARP
+785 
-790 KNGSEKEEKS
+790 EEK
-800 VSSVKSVGQKTG
+800 TA
-812 SEKEEKSVSSVKSVG
+812 EEKAPAEQVSE
-827 QKNTSEKEQ
+827 EKAPAE
-836 KSVSS
+836 KA
-841 VKSARQ
+841 SAAEE
-847 KNTSE
+847 TE
-852 KEQKSSAGEPE
+852 TFV
-863 AISPDVKK
+863 PDVKK

>member
-21 QFKTGEIQAGQLKSN
+21 QFKAGEIQAGQLKSN

-61 VTPEQ
+61 VTPKQ

-268 FEELKKDGSIDFE
+268 FKELKKDGSIDFE
-281 ASALPLEH
+281 APALPLEH
-289 HKPSFSP
+289 HKPNFPP
-296 LGEKEVK
+296 LKA
-303 SEERR
+303 
-308 VKNSNPLGVPADLQ
+308 PTD
-322 SDGKQGTSKNEI
+322 
-334 IDVEAFETWKRRY
+334 FETWKRRY

-460 QLLDSDLNLDAIP
+460 QLLNSNLNLDAIP

-557 EYVAKR
+557 DYVAKR

-569 DLIAKYKEV
+569 ELIAKYKEV
-578 APYSEKPDTFF
+578 APYSEEPDTFF

-623 EKRKEVEQLLENTP
+623 EKRKEVEQLL
-637 QGVPADLQS
+637 
-646 AGKQAISGGSKVPAD
+646 
-661 LKSDGK
+661 SDGK
-667 QGTSKIE
+667 QNTGKIE

-694 DPRTDEDV
+694 GPRTDEDV
-702 YQGFEKEFIAA
+702 YNGFEKEFIAA

-721 VLTEKARNNES
+721 VLTDKARNNES
-732 LISEKPLI
+732 LIAEKPLI

-752 NMDDSLQFKLPAAQ
+752 NMDDSLQFKLPA
-766 SPTDNTDNTDS
+766 
-777 KEKSAESA
+777 EKTPVEQVA
-785 KSARP
+785 
-790 KNGSEKEEKS
+790 EEKNA
-800 VSSVKSVGQKTG
+800 
-812 SEKEEKSVSSVKSVG
+812 EEKAPAEQVSE
-827 QKNTSEKEQ
+827 EKAPAE
-836 KSVSS
+836 KA
-841 VKSARQ
+841 SAAEE
-847 KNTSE
+847 TE
-852 KEQKSSAGEPE
+852 T
-863 AISPDVKK
+863 IVPDVKK

>member
-7 TLNGDLDY
+7 TLKGDLDY

-21 QFKTGEIQAGQLKSN
+21 QFKAGEIQAGQLKSN

-61 VTPEQ
+61 VTPKQ

-88 EIQIHNVDIEDAI
+88 EIQIHNVDIEDAV
-101 PALKKLEKVGIS
+101 PALRKLEKIGIS

-135 DEEFDVYPY
+135 EEEFDVYPY

-171 SVATANYSYIADLG
+171 SVDTANYSYIADLG

-191 DGQRGFRVL
+191 DGKRGFRVL

-268 FEELKKDGSIDFE
+268 FEALKKDPSIDFV
-281 ASALPLEH
+281 APALPLEH

-296 LGEKEVK
+296 LEEKEGNNA
-303 SEERR
+303 STYFDR
-308 VKNSNPLGVPADLQ
+308 
-322 SDGKQGTSKNEI
+322 
-334 IDVEAFETWKRRY
+334 EAFETWKRRY

-368 RHGNNST
+368 RHGNHST

-408 EYLTNIYAFFKKL
+408 EYLPDIYAFFKKL
-421 GVYQIDYPV
+421 GVYQVDYPV

-451 KGAIDGIAK
+451 KGAIDAIAK
-460 QLLDSDLNLDAIP
+460 QLLSSDLNLDTIP

-512 IWLPVKGKHEIDLQ
+512 VWLPVKGKHEIDLQ

-543 RDVIAE
+543 RDVIQE

-557 EYVAKR
+557 DYVAKR
-563 GVNIVK
+563 GAGFIK
-569 DLIAKYKEV
+569 ELIAKYKEI
-578 APYSEKPDTFF
+578 APFTEEPDTFY

-623 EKRKEVEQLLENTP
+623 EKRKEVDQLLQDKTLKEST
-637 QGVPADLQS
+637 S
-646 AGKQAISGGSKVPAD
+646 ANQEQANKV
-661 LKSDGK
+661 
-667 QGTSKIE
+667 E

-702 YQGFEKEFIAA
+702 YQGFEKEFIGA

-721 VLTEKARNNES
+721 VLTEKARNNNS
-732 LISEKPLI
+732 LIAEKPLI
-740 DELADLL
+740 DELAQLL
-747 NDLYQ
+747 NNLYQ
-752 NMDDSLQFKLPAAQ
+752 NMDDSLQFKLSSNSSQ
-766 SPTDNTDNTDS
+766 TDAKDP
-777 KEKSAESA
+777 KEKDNQ
-785 KSARP
+785 K
-790 KNGSEKEEKS
+790 EK
-800 VSSVKSVGQKTG
+800 SVKSVCV
-812 SEKEEKSVSSVKSVG
+812 SESKNANDKSVSSVKSVG
-827 QKNTSEKEQ
+827 QKNGSENEEKE
-836 KSVSS
+836 
-841 VKSARQ
+841 SA
-847 KNTSE
+847 E
-852 KEQKSSAGEPE
+852 SA

-891 MQSGQILEILLDD
+891 MKSGQILEILLDD
-904 GAPIENVPGSVKNEG
+904 GAPIENVPGSVKGEG

-926 KVENYWKVLIKKK
+926 KIENYWKVLIRKK

>member
-21 QFKTGEIQAGQLKSN
+21 QFKAGEIQAGQLKSN

-281 ASALPLEH
+281 APALPLEH
-289 HKPSFSP
+289 HKPNFPP
-296 LGEKEVK
+296 LKA
-303 SEERR
+303 
-308 VKNSNPLGVPADLQ
+308 PTD
-322 SDGKQGTSKNEI
+322 
-334 IDVEAFETWKRRY
+334 FETWKRRY
-347 AHKQTNAEG
+347 VHKQTNADG

-460 QLLDSDLNLDAIP
+460 QLLNSNLNLDAIP

-512 IWLPVKGKHEIDLQ
+512 IRLPVKGKHEIDLQ
-526 QGYIAAKKIPA
+526 QGYIAAKKIPV

-563 GVNIVK
+563 GVDIVK
-569 DLIAKYKEV
+569 NLIAKYKEI
-578 APYSEKPDTFF
+578 APYSEEPDTFF

-623 EKRKEVEQLLENTP
+623 EKRKEVEQLLGNTP
-637 QGVPADLQS
+637 QDVPADLQS
-646 AGKQAISGGSKVPAD
+646 GGKQE
-661 LKSDGK
+661 
-667 QGTSKIE
+667 TSKIE

-702 YQGFEKEFIAA
+702 YNGFEKEFIAA

-721 VLTEKARNNES
+721 VLTNKARNSES
-732 LISEKPLI
+732 LIAEKPLI

-752 NMDDSLQFKLPAAQ
+752 NMDDSLQFKLPAVQ
-766 SPTDNTDNTDS
+766 SPTDFTDNTNS
-777 KEKSAESA
+777 KEKSVESA
-785 KSARP
+785 GQ
-790 KNGSEKEEKS
+790 KNRSENEEES
-800 VSSVKSVGQKTG
+800 VSSVKSVGQKSR
-812 SEKEEKSVSSVKSVG
+812 SE
-827 QKNTSEKEQ
+827 N
-836 KSVSS
+836 
-841 VKSARQ
+841 
-847 KNTSE
+847 
-852 KEQKSSAGEPE
+852 EQKSSAGEPE

-926 KVENYWKVLIKKK
+926 KVENYWKVLIRKK

>member
-7 TLNGDLDY
+7 TLKGDLDY

-21 QFKTGEIQAGQLKSN
+21 QFKAGEIQAGQLKSN

-88 EIQIHNVDIEDAI
+88 EIQIHNVDIEDAV
-101 PALKKLEKVGIS
+101 PALRKLEKIGIS

-135 DEEFDVYPY
+135 EEEFDVYPY

-171 SVATANYSYIADLG
+171 SVDTANYSYIADLG

-191 DGQRGFRVL
+191 DGKRGFRVL

-268 FEELKKDGSIDFE
+268 FEALKKDPSIDFE
-281 ASALPLEH
+281 APALPLEH

-296 LGEKEVK
+296 LGEKEGNNA
-303 SEERR
+303 STYFDR
-308 VKNSNPLGVPADLQ
+308 
-322 SDGKQGTSKNEI
+322 
-334 IDVEAFETWKRRY
+334 EAFETWKRRY

-408 EYLTNIYAFFKKL
+408 EYLPDIYSFFKKL
-421 GVYQIDYPV
+421 GVYQVDYPV

-451 KGAIDGIAK
+451 KGAIDAIAK
-460 QLLDSDLNLDAIP
+460 QLLSSDLDLDAIP

-512 IWLPVKGKHEIDLQ
+512 VWLPVKGKHEIDLQ

-543 RDVIAE
+543 KDVIQE
-549 QANYADYY
+549 QPNYADYY
-557 EYVAKR
+557 DYVAKR
-563 GVNIVK
+563 GAGFIK
-569 DLIAKYKEV
+569 ELIAKYKEI
-578 APYSEKPDTFF
+578 APFTEEPDTFY

-623 EKRKEVEQLLENTP
+623 EKRKEVDQLLQDTTIQE
-637 QGVPADLQS
+637 ASS
-646 AGKQAISGGSKVPAD
+646 ANQEQANKV
-661 LKSDGK
+661 
-667 QGTSKIE
+667 E

-702 YQGFEKEFIAA
+702 YQGFEKEFIGA

-721 VLTEKARNNES
+721 ILTDKARNNES
-732 LISEKPLI
+732 LIEYKPLI

-766 SPTDNTDNTDS
+766 SSADLKDSTDN
-777 KEKSAESA
+777 SASSA
-785 KSARP
+785 
-790 KNGSEKEEKS
+790 
-800 VSSVKSVGQKTG
+800 KSVGQENASKT
-812 SEKEEKSVSSVKSVG
+812 EAVKSVSSVKSVG
-827 QKNTSEKEQ
+827 QKNGSKNEEKE
-836 KSVSS
+836 
-841 VKSARQ
+841 SA
-847 KNTSE
+847 E
-852 KEQKSSAGEPE
+852 SA

-904 GAPIENVPGSVKNEG
+904 GAPIENVPGSVKGEG

-926 KVENYWKVLIKKK
+926 KIENYWKVLIRKK

>member
-21 QFKTGEIQAGQLKSN
+21 QFKAGEIQAGQLKSN

-101 PALKKLEKVGIS
+101 PALKKLGKVGIS

-171 SVATANYSYIADLG
+171 SVTTANYSYIADLG

-281 ASALPLEH
+281 APALPLEH
-289 HKPSFSP
+289 HKPNF
-296 LGEKEVK
+296 
-303 SEERR
+303 
-308 VKNSNPLGVPADLQ
+308 PALKAPTD
-322 SDGKQGTSKNEI
+322 
-334 IDVEAFETWKRRY
+334 FETWKRRY

-451 KGAIDGIAK
+451 KGAINGIAK
-460 QLLDSDLNLDAIP
+460 QLLNSDLNLDTIP

-557 EYVAKR
+557 DYVAKR

-578 APYSEKPDTFF
+578 APYSEEPDTFF

-623 EKRKEVEQLLENTP
+623 EKRKEVELLMGNIP

-646 AGKQAISGGSKVPAD
+646 DGKQA
-661 LKSDGK
+661 
-667 QGTSKIE
+667 TSKIE

-702 YQGFEKEFIAA
+702 YNGFEKEFIAA

-721 VLTEKARNNES
+721 VLTDKARNSAS
-732 LISEKPLI
+732 LIEQKPLI

-752 NMDDSLQFKLPAAQ
+752 NMDDSLQFKLPA
-766 SPTDNTDNTDS
+766 
-777 KEKSAESA
+777 EKTPVEQVA
-785 KSARP
+785 
-790 KNGSEKEEKS
+790 EEKNA
-800 VSSVKSVGQKTG
+800 
-812 SEKEEKSVSSVKSVG
+812 EEKAPAEQVSE
-827 QKNTSEKEQ
+827 EKAPAE
-836 KSVSS
+836 KA
-841 VKSARQ
+841 SAAEE
-847 KNTSE
+847 TE
-852 KEQKSSAGEPE
+852 T
-863 AISPDVKK
+863 IVPDVKK

>member
-21 QFKTGEIQAGQLKSN
+21 QFKAGEIQAGQLKSN

-213 EVFDFLPEKDLY
+213 EEFDFLPEKDLY

-268 FEELKKDGSIDFE
+268 FKELKKDGSIDFE
-281 ASALPLEH
+281 APALPLEH
-289 HKPSFSP
+289 HKPNFPP
-296 LGEKEVK
+296 LKA
-303 SEERR
+303 
-308 VKNSNPLGVPADLQ
+308 PTD
-322 SDGKQGTSKNEI
+322 
-334 IDVEAFETWKRRY
+334 FETWKRRY

-460 QLLDSDLNLDAIP
+460 QLLNSNLNLDAIP

-557 EYVAKR
+557 DYVAKR
-563 GVNIVK
+563 GVDIVK
-569 DLIAKYKEV
+569 ELIAKYKEV
-578 APYSEKPDTFF
+578 APYSEEPDTFF

-623 EKRKEVEQLLENTP
+623 EKRKEVELLMGNIP
-637 QGVPADLQS
+637 LGVTADLQS
-646 AGKQAISGGSKVPAD
+646 
-661 LKSDGK
+661 DGK
-667 QGTSKIE
+667 QNTGKIE

-702 YQGFEKEFIAA
+702 YNGFEKEFIAA

-721 VLTEKARNNES
+721 VLTDKARNNES
-732 LISEKPLI
+732 LIEQKPLI

-752 NMDDSLQFKLPAAQ
+752 NMDDSLQFKLPA
-766 SPTDNTDNTDS
+766 
-777 KEKSAESA
+777 EKTPVEQDA
-785 KSARP
+785 
-790 KNGSEKEEKS
+790 EEKNA
-800 VSSVKSVGQKTG
+800 
-812 SEKEEKSVSSVKSVG
+812 EEKAPAEQVSE
-827 QKNTSEKEQ
+827 EKAPAE
-836 KSVSS
+836 KA
-841 VKSARQ
+841 SAAEE
-847 KNTSE
+847 TE
-852 KEQKSSAGEPE
+852 TIA
-863 AISPDVKK
+863 PDVKK

>member
-7 TLNGDLDY
+7 TLNGDLGY

-21 QFKTGEIQAGQLKSN
+21 LFKAGEIQAGQLKSN
-36 RVPMGIY
+36 CVPMGIY

-185 LQARIK
+185 LQACIK

-281 ASALPLEH
+281 APALPLEH
-289 HKPSFSP
+289 HKPNF
-296 LGEKEVK
+296 
-303 SEERR
+303 
-308 VKNSNPLGVPADLQ
+308 PALKAPTD
-322 SDGKQGTSKNEI
+322 
-334 IDVEAFETWKRRY
+334 FETWKRRY

-460 QLLDSDLNLDAIP
+460 QLLNSNLNLDAIP

-512 IWLPVKGKHEIDLQ
+512 VWLPVKGKHEIDLQ

-557 EYVAKR
+557 DYVAKR

-569 DLIAKYKEV
+569 ELIAKYKEV
-578 APYSEKPDTFF
+578 APYSEEPDTFF

-623 EKRKEVEQLLENTP
+623 EKRKEVEQLLSE
-637 QGVPADLQS
+637 
-646 AGKQAISGGSKVPAD
+646 GKQDTA
-661 LKSDGK
+661 
-667 QGTSKIE
+667 KIE

-694 DPRTDEDV
+694 DPRTDDDV
-702 YQGFEKEFIAA
+702 YNGFEKEFIAA

-721 VLTEKARNNES
+721 VLTDKARNNES
-732 LISEKPLI
+732 LIEQKPLI

-752 NMDDSLQFKLPAAQ
+752 NMDDSLQFKLPAVQ
-766 SPTDNTDNTDS
+766 SPTDFTDNTDS
-777 KEKSAESA
+777 KGKSA
-785 KSARP
+785 
-790 KNGSEKEEKS
+790 
-800 VSSVKSVGQKTG
+800 GQKNR
-812 SEKEEKSVSSVKSVG
+812 SEDEEKSVSSVKSVG
-827 QKNTSEKEQ
+827 QKNTSE
-836 KSVSS
+836 
-841 VKSARQ
+841 
-847 KNTSE
+847 N
-852 KEQKSSAGEPE
+852 EQKSSAGEPE
-863 AISPDVKK
+863 AVSPDVKK

>member
-15 TQSLID
+15 TQSLIN
-21 QFKTGEIQAGQLKSN
+21 QFKEGEIQAGQLKSN

-281 ASALPLEH
+281 APALPLEH
-289 HKPSFSP
+289 HKPGF
-296 LGEKEVK
+296 
-303 SEERR
+303 
-308 VKNSNPLGVPADLQ
+308 PALKAPTD
-322 SDGKQGTSKNEI
+322 
-334 IDVEAFETWKRRY
+334 FETWKRRY

-460 QLLDSDLNLDAIP
+460 QLLNSDLNLDAIP

-557 EYVAKR
+557 DSVAKR

-569 DLIAKYKEV
+569 ELIAKYKEV
-578 APYSEKPDTFF
+578 APYAEEPDTFF

-623 EKRKEVEQLLENTP
+623 EKRKEVEQLLGNIP

-646 AGKQAISGGSKVPAD
+646 
-661 LKSDGK
+661 DGK
-667 QGTSKIE
+667 QETSKIE

-702 YQGFEKEFIAA
+702 YNGFEKEFIAA

-721 VLTEKARNNES
+721 VLTDKARNNES
-732 LISEKPLI
+732 LIEQKPLI

-752 NMDDSLQFKLPAAQ
+752 NMDDSLQFKLPAVQ
-766 SPTDNTDNTDS
+766 SPTDFTDNTDS
-777 KEKSAESA
+777 KEKSAGQ
-785 KSARP
+785 
-790 KNGSEKEEKS
+790 KNRSEDEDKS
-800 VSSVKSVGQKTG
+800 VSSVKSVGQK
-812 SEKEEKSVSSVKSVG
+812 S
-827 QKNTSEKEQ
+827 TSE
-836 KSVSS
+836 
-841 VKSARQ
+841 
-847 KNTSE
+847 N
-852 KEQKSSAGEPE
+852 EQKSSAGEPE

-891 MQSGQILEILLDD
+891 MLSGQILEILLDD

>member
-21 QFKTGEIQAGQLKSN
+21 QFKAGEIQAGQLKSN

-268 FEELKKDGSIDFE
+268 FEKLKKDGSIDFE
-281 ASALPLEH
+281 APALPLEH
-289 HKPSFSP
+289 HKPNF
-296 LGEKEVK
+296 
-303 SEERR
+303 
-308 VKNSNPLGVPADLQ
+308 PALKAPTDF
-322 SDGKQGTSKNEI
+322 EI
-334 IDVEAFETWKRRY
+334 WKRRY

-460 QLLDSDLNLDAIP
+460 QLLNSNLNLDAIP

-557 EYVAKR
+557 DYVAKR

-578 APYSEKPDTFF
+578 APYSEEPDTFF

-623 EKRKEVEQLLENTP
+623 EKRKEVELLMGNIP

-646 AGKQAISGGSKVPAD
+646 DGKQA
-661 LKSDGK
+661 
-667 QGTSKIE
+667 TSKIE

-702 YQGFEKEFIAA
+702 YNGFEKEFIAA

-721 VLTEKARNNES
+721 VLTDKARNNES
-732 LISEKPLI
+732 LIEQKPLI

-752 NMDDSLQFKLPAAQ
+752 NMDDSLQFKLPA
-766 SPTDNTDNTDS
+766 
-777 KEKSAESA
+777 EKTPVEQVA
-785 KSARP
+785 
-790 KNGSEKEEKS
+790 EEK
-800 VSSVKSVGQKTG
+800 TA
-812 SEKEEKSVSSVKSVG
+812 EEKAPAEQVSE
-827 QKNTSEKEQ
+827 EKAPAE
-836 KSVSS
+836 KA
-841 VKSARQ
+841 SAAEE
-847 KNTSE
+847 TE
-852 KEQKSSAGEPE
+852 T
-863 AISPDVKK
+863 IVPDVKK

-878 PMNFVKTKIALTP
+878 PMNFVKTKIALTS

>member
-21 QFKTGEIQAGQLKSN
+21 QFKAGEIQAGQLKSN

-268 FEELKKDGSIDFE
+268 FEKLKKDGSIDFE
-281 ASALPLEH
+281 APALPLEH
-289 HKPSFSP
+289 HKP
-296 LGEKEVK
+296 
-303 SEERR
+303 
-308 VKNSNPLGVPADLQ
+308 NIPALKAPTD
-322 SDGKQGTSKNEI
+322 
-334 IDVEAFETWKRRY
+334 FETWKRRY

-460 QLLDSDLNLDAIP
+460 QLLNSNLNLDAIP

-557 EYVAKR
+557 DYVAKR

-578 APYSEKPDTFF
+578 APYAEEPDTFF

-623 EKRKEVEQLLENTP
+623 EKRKEVEQLL
-637 QGVPADLQS
+637 
-646 AGKQAISGGSKVPAD
+646 
-661 LKSDGK
+661 SDGK
-667 QGTSKIE
+667 QNTGKIE

-702 YQGFEKEFIAA
+702 YNGFEKEFIAA

-721 VLTEKARNNES
+721 VLTDKARNNES
-732 LISEKPLI
+732 LIEQKPLI

-752 NMDDSLQFKLPAAQ
+752 NMDDSLQFKLPA
-766 SPTDNTDNTDS
+766 
-777 KEKSAESA
+777 EKTPVEQVA
-785 KSARP
+785 
-790 KNGSEKEEKS
+790 EEK
-800 VSSVKSVGQKTG
+800 TA
-812 SEKEEKSVSSVKSVG
+812 EEKAPAEQVSE
-827 QKNTSEKEQ
+827 EKAPAE
-836 KSVSS
+836 KA
-841 VKSARQ
+841 SAAEE
-847 KNTSE
+847 TE
-852 KEQKSSAGEPE
+852 T
-863 AISPDVKK
+863 IVPDVKK

>member
-21 QFKTGEIQAGQLKSN
+21 QFKAGEIQAGQLKSN

-185 LQARIK
+185 LQASIK

-281 ASALPLEH
+281 APALPLEH
-289 HKPSFSP
+289 HKPNFPP
-296 LGEKEVK
+296 LKA
-303 SEERR
+303 
-308 VKNSNPLGVPADLQ
+308 PTD
-322 SDGKQGTSKNEI
+322 
-334 IDVEAFETWKRRY
+334 FETWKRRY

-356 LKENLWYAYIPL
+356 LKENLWYTYIPL

-460 QLLDSDLNLDAIP
+460 QLLNSDLNLDAIP

-557 EYVAKR
+557 DYVAKR

-569 DLIAKYKEV
+569 ELIAKYKEV
-578 APYSEKPDTFF
+578 APYSEEPDTFF

-623 EKRKEVEQLLENTP
+623 EKRKEVELLMGNIP
-637 QGVPADLQS
+637 QGVPTDLQ
-646 AGKQAISGGSKVPAD
+646 
-661 LKSDGK
+661 SDGK
-667 QGTSKIE
+667 QATSKIE

-702 YQGFEKEFIAA
+702 YNGFEKEFIAA

-721 VLTEKARNNES
+721 VLTDKARNNES
-732 LISEKPLI
+732 LIEQKPLI

-752 NMDDSLQFKLPAAQ
+752 NMDDSLQFKLPA
-766 SPTDNTDNTDS
+766 
-777 KEKSAESA
+777 EKTPVEQVA
-785 KSARP
+785 
-790 KNGSEKEEKS
+790 EEK
-800 VSSVKSVGQKTG
+800 TA
-812 SEKEEKSVSSVKSVG
+812 EEKAPAEQVSE
-827 QKNTSEKEQ
+827 EKAPAE
-836 KSVSS
+836 KA
-841 VKSARQ
+841 SAAEE
-847 KNTSE
+847 TE
-852 KEQKSSAGEPE
+852 T
-863 AISPDVKK
+863 IVPDVKK

>member
-21 QFKTGEIQAGQLKSN
+21 QFKAGEIQAGQLKSN

-281 ASALPLEH
+281 APALPLEH
-289 HKPSFSP
+289 HKPNFPP
-296 LGEKEVK
+296 LKA
-303 SEERR
+303 
-308 VKNSNPLGVPADLQ
+308 PTD
-322 SDGKQGTSKNEI
+322 
-334 IDVEAFETWKRRY
+334 FETWKRRY

-375 DFFAEVAE
+375 DFFAKVAE

-460 QLLDSDLNLDAIP
+460 QLLNSNLNLDAIP

-557 EYVAKR
+557 DYVAKR

-578 APYSEKPDTFF
+578 APYSEEPDTFF

-623 EKRKEVEQLLENTP
+623 EKRKEVELLMGNIP

-646 AGKQAISGGSKVPAD
+646 DGKQA
-661 LKSDGK
+661 
-667 QGTSKIE
+667 TSKIE

-702 YQGFEKEFIAA
+702 YNGFEKEFIAA

-721 VLTEKARNNES
+721 VLTDKARNNES
-732 LISEKPLI
+732 LIEQKPLI

-752 NMDDSLQFKLPAAQ
+752 NMDDSLQFKLPA
-766 SPTDNTDNTDS
+766 
-777 KEKSAESA
+777 EKTPVEQVA
-785 KSARP
+785 
-790 KNGSEKEEKS
+790 EEK
-800 VSSVKSVGQKTG
+800 TA
-812 SEKEEKSVSSVKSVG
+812 EEKAPAEQVSE
-827 QKNTSEKEQ
+827 EKAPAE
-836 KSVSS
+836 KA
-841 VKSARQ
+841 SAAEE
-847 KNTSE
+847 TE
-852 KEQKSSAGEPE
+852 T
-863 AISPDVKK
+863 IVPDVKK